1 MRFLSERGHLP
12 IIQMEVLKLTSRPRV
27 AVSLWS
33 AMEFWFM
40 EWK

>member
-12 IIQMEVLKLTSRPRV
+12 IIQMVLKLTSRPRV